1 MRRFFSPKPL
11 AGKQEITLE
20 GQLVNYITRVLRLET
35 GAEFELFDGTYSF
48 HAQLVAATKSSLQ
61 IKLLAELSPLAAS
74 PLSTHLGQ
82 ALAKGDKFELVVQK
96 ATELGVN
103 EITPLITQLTDVKLA
118 AARAEKKLHQWHQIA
133 ISACEQSGRS
143 NLVTINPP
151 LALTAWLGQRQED
164 LRLLLNP
171 YANNSALQALQPKSL
186 ALLIGPEAG
195 LTEQENQ
202 LAINSGFTGLQLGP
216 RILRTE
222 TAPLA
227 ALTLAQHLW
236 GDFN

>member
-1 MRRFFSPKPL
+1 MRRFFSPQAL
-11 AGKQEITLE
+11 AGKQKLE
-20 GQLVNYITRVLRLET
+20 LTCQLVNYITRVLRLKT
-35 GAEFELFDGTYSF
+35 GAEFELFDGTSSYKARLISTSKNSI
-48 HAQLVAATKSSLQ
+48 QVELLEELAAL
-61 IKLLAELSPLAAS
+61 PAS
-74 PLSTHLGQ
+74 PLFTHLGQ
-82 ALAKGDKFELVVQK
+82 ALAKGDKFEWIVQK

-103 EITPLITQLTDVKLA
+103 EITPLFTQLSDVKLPA
-118 AARAEKKLHQWHQIA
+118 DRVEKKLHQWQQIA
-133 ISACEQSGRS
+133 LSACEQSGRS

-151 LALTAWLGQRQED
+151 LSLNLWLAERNEA

-171 YANNSALQALQPKSL
+171 EADNLALPSLQPTNL

-195 LTEQENQ
+195 LTQQENQ
-202 LAINSGFTGLQLGP
+202 LAVSQGFTGLKLGP